1 MYIVPE
7 QTYGVPS
14 YQPAADEEYMND
26 AQFEHFRQ
34 ILLNWKKQLLDDMER
49 TVHHMQDEATN
60 FPDPNDRAT
69 QEEGFAIELRTRD
82 RELKLIRKIDES
94 LKKIDSGEYGYCEG
108 CGIEIGLRRL
118 EARPTAS
125 KCIDCKTLDEQREK
139 QTMI

>member
-1 MYIVPE
+1 MAE
-7 QTYGVPS
+7 QNYGVPP
-14 YQPAADEEYMND
+14 YRADPDEEYMND
-26 AQFEHFRQ
+26 AQLEHFRQ

-94 LKKIDSGEYGYCEG
+94 LKKIDSGDYGYCES
-108 CGIEIGLRRL
+108 CGVDIGLRRL